1 MQVFCLTWGVEVLML
16 GEGTGR
22 QCSVTPRQTRAVKGP
37 PNLHTPLQTATLIKK
52 KKKKLFS
59 RNTSIAKTLFSFSFS
74 KNLKCEFTNTE
85 NYSTNSNATQDM
97 WILQHVWGSQH
108 TCVGDCHVSAPTC
121 IKILSPWFQDVREN
135 QSASTRQLLPS
146 LPLNRSS
153 LVEGGHRHPATSLVF
168 QYSLYRYCT
177 IYLSIYRYTTSS
189 TVYIG

>member
-1 MQVFCLTWGVEVLML
+1 MRSGGAAAGGRNRTAVFCDA
-16 GEGTGR
+16 
-22 QCSVTPRQTRAVKGP
+22 QADPCSQGP
-37 PNLHTPLQTATLIKK
+37 TKPSHTPPDSHTAKK
-52 KKKKLFS
+52 KKTKLFS